1 MPCLSKP
8 WKRADGFGGR
18 LIPPLATSFD
28 NRVSM
33 TGFMEISAIG
43 SLASIGVHWSRLAPL
58 VPVAPRSGGRCLAS
72 VRAGGAAASLLARRR
87 QSSQRPWFV
96 HSSAFGRRLVFIS
109 WSGRRFI
116 SIRPLFGSILSSS
129 LLLSL
134 SLSPPSTLSPLPSPS
149 LPPSLPHTHTQTPSR
164 KHQSLFIS
172 NSVKT

>member
-43 SLASIGVHWSRLAPL
+43 SLASIGVHWSRLALL
-58 VPVAPRSGGRCLAS
+58 VPVAPRSGGRWLAS
-72 VRAGGAAASLLARRR
+72 VRVGGAAASLLARRR

-116 SIRPLFGSILSSS
+116 SIRPLFDSILSSS

-134 SLSPPSTLSPLPSPS
+134 SLSHLLPPFPRFPLPPS
-149 LPPSLPHTHTQTPSR
+149 LPPSHTHIR
-164 KHQSLFIS
+164 KRLPENINLYSFPIA
-172 NSVKT
+172 